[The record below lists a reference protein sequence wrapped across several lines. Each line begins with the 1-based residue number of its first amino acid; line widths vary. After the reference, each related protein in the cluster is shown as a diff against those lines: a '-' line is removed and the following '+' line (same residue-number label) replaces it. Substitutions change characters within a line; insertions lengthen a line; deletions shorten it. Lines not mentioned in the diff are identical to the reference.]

1 MVHDGCWATVICS
14 AHDRT
19 ELGNTSDNGW
29 VLGCRLSIG
38 HRGDHA
44 TDAESVPRYDR
55 RLWLEWNDHE
65 EHAQSLI
72 DRMPCT
78 GGVGARCMLFEGHG
92 GVHWYAPSNGYLT
105 SAGTGRRRVEESDPQ
120 ARSNVAT
127 VDHADENGH
136 REGGHHE
143 LHDSYGDVAT
153 TTPTQAHD
161 VIEAGAHR
169 ESDVG
174 YDLGDT
180 ADNHGVADLAEIPN
194 LRGRAVRGQPPT
206 DRLDEF
212 TPARADDISAA
223 EPSSAPSVSAALDAV
238 VAALAQLAE
247 ALRRS
252 ENGR

>member
-1 MVHDGCWATVICS
+1 M
-14 AHDRT
+14 
-19 ELGNTSDNGW
+19 
-29 VLGCRLSIG
+29 
-38 HRGDHA
+38 
-44 TDAESVPRYDR
+44 
-55 RLWLEWNDHE
+55 WLEWNDHE

-105 SAGTGRRRVEESDPQ
+105 SAGTGRRRVDESDSQ
-120 ARSNVAT
+120 TRSNVAT

-143 LHDSYGDVAT
+143 LHHSYGDVA
-153 TTPTQAHD
+153 TPTQAHD
-161 VIEAGAHR
+161 VFETGAHR

-174 YDLGDT
+174 YDLGDI

-206 DRLDEF
+206 DRLGSVEPVRSGD
-212 TPARADDISAA
+212 TAA
-223 EPSSAPSVSAALDAV
+223 AGHPSVSAALDAV

-247 ALRRS
+247 ALRRA
-252 ENGR
+252 ENER